1 MDREIKKYNSTTGQW
16 ESVYSGGITDG
27 TLLITPDKIGDLSTL
42 QTTVKTNLVSAVNEN
57 TAKLSSANATTVTLS
72 RGQNL
77 VTTNPNG
84 ASTVPFNV
92 LSIKGRTLI
101 NLLGRD
107 GNCEDVSKWTGYQST
122 LSLDTSNKVYGSNSI
137 KVTGSATN
145 NVQFQHNAPST
156 IINSN
161 TSYYIILAE
170 VKNGNWAGNFDLS
183 FSDANSS
190 TFVPNA
196 SSFTTVYQK
205 LTGDILS
212 GKNISIRAFNGAIG
226 QYFYVDGFRVYQI
239 SQSEYNALGTT
250 LTDINKIAEKYP
262 YVDDMKSL
270 QNPYVN
276 VYGQNLLPD
285 FSQWTTSSTSGSP
298 KMVVESS
305 YVADLVADANSQQLV
320 VDIPCI
326 PNQSYTLSVGSMGS
340 AKLGLNTLDSNK
352 TFVNAFGGYSAT
364 AKTFTTDNN
373 ASFIRVILSN
383 DTAGAGTFTF
393 TNPMLNLG
401 STALPFVPRNDSP
414 VYFQTTLASSVDGTI
429 YDSVSYQ
436 DGKFVKTGRLIDKVL
451 DGSLSWAFT
460 VDQTGNK
467 VVQITLSGAV
477 ANKGNSVKYDGKPM
491 SSLNDADVMTSDTIK
506 VHSNGTFFVCI
517 ADTDSGWGET
527 YTPTAQ
533 EIQAY
538 FNGWMMYDSTTGN
551 FGAYNGTGTKA
562 WIRRNK
568 VTQAN
573 GGAYTNGGS
582 SSDTSTTLPATTAD
596 NGYTPYRLLY
606 QLAQP
611 TQETIA
617 TDGLYPVLQS
627 GMNQV
632 ELGEAVQFREQAKVV
647 VGSDGFA
654 RINSDYL
661 SSSASRLKYRTEK
674 ILALYKGNQLET
686 RWMKTNSDPNDY
698 GKQSLYTKDQFDPTA
713 SYSVTYIAQPYAVS
727 SSILSLD
734 GSYESNLRKDVDKN
748 TQNIADLGERLTAVE
763 ISKANRQQGQWIAP
777 TLLNGWV
784 NYGGTYDT
792 IGFYKDEFGIVHLR
806 GLIKS
811 GTGSAGTVL
820 FYLPVGYRPSIT
832 NLIPTLSN
840 NASTIT
846 PVSIEVYADGSVKL
860 TLTTG
865 TTWLALAGITF
876 RAEQ

>member
-1 MDREIKKYNSTTGQW
+1 
-16 ESVYSGGITDG
+16 
-27 TLLITPDKIGDLSTL
+27 
-42 QTTVKTNLVSAVNEN
+42 
-57 TAKLSSANATTVTLS
+57 
-72 RGQNL
+72 
-77 VTTNPNG
+77 
-84 ASTVPFNV
+84 
-92 LSIKGRTLI
+92 
-101 NLLGRD
+101 
-107 GNCEDVSKWTGYQST
+107 
-122 LSLDTSNKVYGSNSI
+122 
-137 KVTGSATN
+137 
-145 NVQFQHNAPST
+145 
-156 IINSN
+156 
-161 TSYYIILAE
+161 
-170 VKNGNWAGNFDLS
+170 
-183 FSDANSS
+183 
-190 TFVPNA
+190 
-196 SSFTTVYQK
+196 
-205 LTGDILS
+205 
-212 GKNISIRAFNGAIG
+212 
-226 QYFYVDGFRVYQI
+226 
-239 SQSEYNALGTT
+239 
-250 LTDINKIAEKYP
+250 
-262 YVDDMKSL
+262 
-270 QNPYVN
+270 
-276 VYGQNLLPD
+276 
-285 FSQWTTSSTSGSP
+285 
-298 KMVVESS
+298 
-305 YVADLVADANSQQLV
+305 
-320 VDIPCI
+320 
-326 PNQSYTLSVGSMGS
+326 
-340 AKLGLNTLDSNK
+340 
-352 TFVNAFGGYSAT
+352 
-364 AKTFTTDNN
+364 
-373 ASFIRVILSN
+373 
-383 DTAGAGTFTF
+383 
-393 TNPMLNLG
+393 
-401 STALPFVPRNDSP
+401 
-414 VYFQTTLASSVDGTI
+414 
-429 YDSVSYQ
+429 
-436 DGKFVKTGRLIDKVL
+436 VL

-763 ISKANRQQGQWIAP
+763 LTKANRQQGQWIAP

-784 NYGGTYDT
+784 NTDTTTYNGV
-792 IGFYKDEFGIVHLR
+792 GFYKDEMGIVHLR
-806 GLIKS
+806 GNIKS
-811 GTGSAGTVL
+811 GTASAGTAL
-820 FYLPVGYRPSIT
+820 FYLPVGYRPLSGSMFTVST
-832 NLIPTLSN
+832 NNGTSDVLGRINVWASGQVAIYAGSNSWLSL
-840 NASTIT
+840 
-846 PVSIEVYADGSVKL
+846 E
-860 TLTTG
+860 
-865 TTWLALAGITF
+865 GITF

>member
-270 QNPYVN
+270 QNPYAN

-285 FSQWTTSSTSGSP
+285 FSQWVLSPATSSDSVTLLESYKVQLSVTTTSVETKMYGDVTLMGGQTYTFNNPSTNGYVRLAFKDSSGT
-298 KMVVESS
+298 V
-305 YVADLVADANSQQLV
+305 
-320 VDIPCI
+320 
-326 PNQSYTLSVGSMGS
+326 LSRSVI
-340 AKLGLNTLDSNK
+340 NP
-352 TFVNAFGGYSAT
+352 AT
-364 AKTFTTDNN
+364 SLTFTTTSTTVLATINFTN
-373 ASFIRVILSN
+373 SSAN
-383 DTAGAGTFTF
+383 DGLTGITSGTFVF
-393 TNPMLNLG
+393 DKPMLNLG
-401 STALPFVPRNDSP
+401 STALPFVTRNDSP
-414 VYFQTTLASSVDGTI
+414 VYFQTVLASDPLQTIQDTLAPING
-429 YDSVSYQ
+429 
-436 DGKFVKTGRLIDKVL
+436 GFVKTSRIKVMDL
-451 DGSLSWAFT
+451 DGSLSWGFGADYTGFKT
-460 VDQTGNK
+460 VNIDGLALP
-467 VVQITLSGAV
+467 VQDTERV
-477 ANKGNSVKYDGKPM
+477 VKYDGKIISHM
-491 SSLNDADVMTSDTIK
+491 NWGGTFAQSDYSTIGTFNSAGRLGLSISDT
-506 VHSNGTFFVCI
+506 
-517 ADTDSGWGET
+517 DTGWGET

-538 FNGWMMYDSTTGN
+538 FNGWKMGDSTNSSLYT
-551 FGAYNGTGTKA
+551 TGTKYWWNIVTGA
-562 WIRRNK
+562 APATQSDINYVVNNK
-568 VTQAN
+568 NPSAL
-573 GGAYTNGGS
+573 YTN
-582 SSDTSTTLPATTAD
+582 
-596 NGYTPYRLLY
+596 YRLLY

-611 TQETIA
+611 TQETIV
-617 TDGLYPVLQS
+617 TDGLYPVLQA
-627 GMNQV
+627 GANQV
-632 ELGEAVQFREQAKVV
+632 ELGEAVIVREPSTPYYDNIANTYYINAATIKAPAKYL
-647 VGSDGFA
+647 VG
-654 RINSDYL
+654 
-661 SSSASRLKYRTEK
+661 K
-674 ILALYKGNQLET
+674 ILTVYKNG
-686 RWMKTNSDPNDY
+686 KPDPKWSIAQGGANNFWY
-698 GKQSLYTKDQFDPTA
+698 AQCPASNYDPTA
-713 SYSVTYIAQPYAVS
+713 SYSFTYIAQPYAVS

-763 ISKANRQQGQWIAP
+763 LTKANRNQGQWLAP

-784 NYGGTYDT
+784 NADATNDT
-792 IGFYKDEFGIVHLR
+792 VQYYKNEFGEVSLR
-806 GLIKS
+806 GQIKS
-811 GTGSAGTVL
+811 GSTGFNTPI
-820 FYLPVGYRPSIT
+820 FYLPSGYRPSHNMAFPCRSSNGSTEVLATILV
-832 NLIPTLSN
+832 NSNGAIGYLSG
-840 NASTIT
+840 STVGIDLD
-846 PVSIEVYADGSVKL
+846 SIK
-860 TLTTG
+860 
-865 TTWLALAGITF
+865 F